1 MKDNWKAIVVWVLRA
16 LIVLLGGAG
25 GGAAVVKL
33 SEPEQQQ
40 VETAV
45 QADEIAPLVL
55 NAPYEVAENQKSVWL
70 VTLYWNRLPAGTFGD
85 LYYDNQRVTIT
96 GRPTLENVALSAK
109 PPFEDS
115 KLIKI
120 QSAIFVKY
128 VQDDPEGG
136 QPIDNE
142 KGEEAE

>member
-1 MKDNWKAIVVWVLRA
+1 MKENWKTIVVWVLRA

-55 NAPYEVAENQKSVWL
+55 NAPNEVANQKSVWL

-85 LYYDNQRVTIT
+85 VYYDNQRVTIT
-96 GRPTLENVALSAK
+96 GRPTLENVALAAT

-128 VQDDPEGG
+128 VQDDPEGS

-142 KGEEAE
+142 KPEESE